1 MPRESIAITLEES
14 AEFLAAQDW
23 VVLATLEPD
32 GSPWAD
38 VVPSIMFDGRLYFR
52 VSAHSR
58 SGRNIRR
65 DARVCC
71 TQDQNPS
78 YYEIKGVMVHGTAKS
93 LTPEGTPPALLEM
106 SDPLLPNDRSASDSY
121 SIELTDV
128 ASFDFR
134 KIKGR

>member
-1 MPRESIAITLEES
+1 MPRESISITLEES

-38 VVPSIMFDGRLYFR
+38 VVPSVMHDGRLFFR
-52 VSAHSR
+52 VLANSR

-78 YYEIKGVMVHGTAKS
+78 YYEIKGVIVHGVAQALPS
-93 LTPEGTPPALLEM
+93 DAIPPELVVRT
-106 SDPLLPNDRSASDSY
+106 DPLRPNEPPSGDCY

-134 KIKGR
+134 KIKAR